1 MKRLSLLLAV
11 LALAGCSASNPGSPG
26 SPAEVA
32 RLDADAALARVDSI
46 GKNAHPYF
54 PIVPGAYRDYRIT
67 LAGVGTRMIRVTT
80 GLPELFFD
88 RMATPFVYS
97 AVPGE
102 IPDSVIVGLRQY
114 WSIAPDGA
122 LWFHG
127 ARNGI
132 VSAHSVPPVRNLLA
146 KPKPGDAWAD
156 TVLFESFI
164 GGAPFLRDYY
174 LYEWKLSEVT
184 VLDLPA
190 GSYRALRATSI
201 ISDAP
206 PEEGLLALARMP
218 RSGGLGVS
226 SRRGVALT
234 PSPEP
239 VDIFRGW
246 WFARHDGIVAKDWP
260 FGEGSEFVN
269 VATYELVGE
278 GMGPVPPPWTPPP
291 PGGTE

>member
-1 MKRLSLLLAV
+1 MKRIGLLLAV
-11 LALAGCSASNPGSPG
+11 LALAGCSASNPVS
-26 SPAEVA
+26 EVA
-32 RLDADAALARVDSI
+32 RLESGAALARVDST

-54 PIVPGAYRDYRIT
+54 PIVPGAYKDYRIT
-67 LAGVGTRMIRVTT
+67 LAGIGTRMIRVTT

-102 IPDSVIVGLRQY
+102 IPDSVVVGLRQY

-164 GGAPFLRDYY
+164 GGVPFLRNYY
-174 LYEWKLSEVT
+174 LYDWKLSDVT

-201 ISDAP
+201 INDAP
-206 PEEGLLALARMP
+206 PEEGALALAQIM
-218 RSGGLGVS
+218 RSGDGLR
-226 SRRGVALT
+226 SRRGVALAPT
-234 PSPEP
+234 PEP

-246 WFARHDGIVAKDWP
+246 WFARHDGTVAKDWP
-260 FGEGSEFVN
+260 FGEGTEFIN
-269 VATYELVGE
+269 IATYELVGE

>member
-1 MKRLSLLLAV
+1 MKRLGLLFAV
-11 LALAGCSASNPGSPG
+11 LALAGCSASNPSSPV
-26 SPAEVA
+26 SEVA
-32 RLDADAALARVDSI
+32 RLDAGGSLARVDTT

-54 PIVPGAYRDYRIT
+54 PIIPGAYKDYRIT
-67 LAGVGTRMIRVTT
+67 IAGVGTRMIRVTT
-80 GLPELFFD
+80 GLPELFFN
-88 RMATPFVYS
+88 RMATPLVYS

-102 IPDSVIVGLRQY
+102 IPDSVVVGLRQY

-132 VSAHSVPPVRNLLA
+132 VSAHSDPPVRNLLA
-146 KPKPGDAWAD
+146 RPKPGDAWAD

-164 GGAPFLRDYY
+164 GGSVFLRNYY
-174 LYEWKLSEVT
+174 LYDWKLSEVT

-190 GSYRALRATSI
+190 GSYRALRATSTI
-201 ISDAP
+201 FDAP
-206 PEEGLLALARMP
+206 PEEGLALAQIM
-218 RSGGLGVS
+218 RSGDGLR
-226 SRRGVALT
+226 SRRGVALAPT
-234 PSPEP
+234 PEP

-260 FGEGSEFVN
+260 FGEGSEFIN
-269 VATYELVGE
+269 IATYELVGE